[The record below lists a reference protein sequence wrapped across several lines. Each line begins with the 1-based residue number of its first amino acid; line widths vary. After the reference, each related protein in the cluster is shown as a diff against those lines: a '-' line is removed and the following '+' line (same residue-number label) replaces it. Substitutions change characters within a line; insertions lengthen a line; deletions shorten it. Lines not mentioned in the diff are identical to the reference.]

1 MGIAP
6 RKSRP
11 DGPLRHDGSPLAL
24 TSRCGQQRALRYEGE
39 KGALRMQVGTGAPRG
54 AAGWADHEQGA
65 TEVSSDGDP
74 ATTESRR
81 RIHLLAALFAAL
93 AFGLL
98 QLTLVQNGSAATGD
112 VCARTGME
120 TVSTDRANYTGG
132 DTAHVTGTGYAPDC
146 DVVVRITR

>member
-1 MGIAP
+1 MASFADTDV
-6 RKSRP
+6 RVAA
-11 DGPLRHDGSPLAL
+11 GS
-24 TSRCGQQRALRYEGE
+24 THCGKRGREGGFE
-39 KGALRMQVGTGAPRG
+39 MQVGTGAPRG
-54 AAGWADHEQGA
+54 AAVWADHEQGA

-112 VCARTGME
+112 VC
-120 TVSTDRANYTGG
+120 
-132 DTAHVTGTGYAPDC
+132 
-146 DVVVRITR
+146 